1 MTERGSNKRDEAAT
15 RRRWVS
21 LAETVAIAGVFIA
34 GLTLYLSYVEKRE
47 DRAEQAAT
55 KQEQTRAGNVVTLRA
70 AREKGGNRLVLT
82 DAAHSID
89 SIDVTFPSKLGVQTH
104 EAVVTPVIEADWVKG
119 EMLTLTD
126 GGKDKANGKLPVLIV
141 STFWDGETKRTDR
154 AIYDVVWRTEGQF
167 LGGRAFK
174 LEGLVLRERGGDQK
188 RLDAIW
194 KTAAP
199 KPDK

>member
-1 MTERGSNKRDEAAT
+1 MTDKRRHDEAAT

-34 GLTLYLSYVEKRE
+34 GLTLYFSWVEKRE
-47 DRAEQAAT
+47 DRREQAAA

-70 AREKGGNRLVLT
+70 TREKGGNRLLLA
-82 DAAHSID
+82 DSGHQID
-89 SIDVTFPSKLGVQTH
+89 SVDVTFPSSLGVQPH
-104 EAVVTPVIEADWVKG
+104 EAVVAPAIEADWVKG

-126 GGKDKANGKLPVLIV
+126 GGSDKTSGKLPVLIA
-141 STFWDGETKRTDR
+141 STFWDGETKRVDR
-154 AIYDVVWRTEGQF
+154 AIYDVIWKTEGQF

-174 LEGLVLRERGGDQK
+174 LEGLVLRERGGDQR

-194 KTAAP
+194 KKIAP
-199 KPDK
+199 KPEK